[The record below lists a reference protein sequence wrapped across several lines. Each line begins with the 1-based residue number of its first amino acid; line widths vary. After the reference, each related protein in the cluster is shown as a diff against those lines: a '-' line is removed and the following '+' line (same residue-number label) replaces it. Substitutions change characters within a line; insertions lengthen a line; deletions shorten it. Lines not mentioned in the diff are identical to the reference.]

1 LKITQ
6 KKLQKALKYAVG
18 IIIII
23 GLILAFSTL
32 RKFRQHFLTMN
43 INFFLLSIVF
53 TLIVYVF
60 EAIFTR
66 VSLKVFG
73 ENLRFLPSL
82 KYSFIINAFGYLVN
96 LGGLAHFAT
105 QIHVLDYHNIPAS
118 KSTYSRVIHLIFFN
132 IFFTI
137 LLIASFIALVSN
149 KQKGDLYIT
158 LILIVIS
165 ILFLI
170 MGGFFLAIFYLP
182 FQDKASILF
191 VGFLNRIIGIITK
204 KFRIKPTWA
213 SDFLKDFNTGFFKL
227 FRNPGYFTSISLLTV
242 IIWIFWLGVMY
253 FTFLAFRYKISIGHL
268 LTGFSI
274 GQLIGVLSMIPGG
287 AGTME
292 GSMALVFAAVEIPL
306 ETALSSIILF
316 RLSFYIVPF
325 FLSLPFYFTLK
336 KKLT

>member
-1 LKITQ
+1 MGVLKFHIFWYRVILDNGPVRASLRVGRGTPTSVSPAASSDVRSIPE
-6 KKLQKALKYAVG
+6 QKARPAPE
-18 IIIII
+18 III
-23 GLILAFSTL
+23 
-32 RKFRQHFLTMN
+32 
-43 INFFLLSIVF
+43 
-53 TLIVYVF
+53 
-60 EAIFTR
+60 TR
-66 VSLKVFG
+66 TSSLW
-73 ENLRFLPSL
+73 SA
-82 KYSFIINAFGYLVN
+82 SSNAE
-96 LGGLAHFAT
+96 
-105 QIHVLDYHNIPAS
+105 
-118 KSTYSRVIHLIFFN
+118 SRSCH
-132 IFFTI
+132 
-137 LLIASFIALVSN
+137 IASFIALLAN

-170 MGGFFLAIFYLP
+170 MGGFFLAIFYMP

-191 VGFLNRIIGIITK
+191 VGFLNRIIGIFTK
-204 KFRIKPTWA
+204 KFQIKPTWA

-227 FRNPGYFTSISLLTV
+227 FRNPGYFTSISLLTMV
-242 IIWIFWLGVMY
+242 IWIFWLGVMY
-253 FTFLAFRYKISIGHL
+253 FTFLAFRYQISIGHL
-268 LTGFSI
+268 FTGFSI